1 LIIRRATAADIEAIA
16 NVHVQA
22 WHEAYPDL
30 LPLSEI
36 EARPVEVRIGQW
48 QNTLTN
54 RDRPTFVAEQDGVVR
69 GFVSGGGILWSGL
82 ATDGEVSAIYLL
94 EAIKR
99 RGVGRIL
106 LKTMLGELGA
116 RGCKSAGLQVLT
128 DNVAARRFY
137 EAMGGR
143 AGETRSDR
151 KGEFVFDEIAYI
163 WDDLAPFTLG

>member
-1 LIIRRATAADIEAIA
+1 MIIRRATAADIEAIA

-99 RGVGRIL
+99 RNEFERAAGDIRMCGLEFDARAFAQHLSRL
-106 LKTMLGELGA
+106 LDHGTVSAHLA
-116 RGCKSAGLQVLT
+116 RFNRRAGL
-128 DNVAARRFY
+128 
-137 EAMGGR
+137 R
-143 AGETRSDR
+143 A
-151 KGEFVFDEIAYI
+151 
-163 WDDLAPFTLG
+163 